1 MNATTVIPS
10 WVPLILLAMSVVS
23 LINALVAVQ
32 VSYYLNWKQTCPL
45 LSAALSFSYIFLS
58 LDLYAYA
65 LANDISASLRHLAW
79 LGAAIFTLLLTIA
92 STRTYV
98 AQVEAYKKLGRA
110 FGALKKRSAVKN
122 EGVR

>member
-1 MNATTVIPS
+1 MNSATVIPS
-10 WVPLILLAMSVVS
+10 WVPLLMLGMSVVS
-23 LINALVAVQ
+23 LVNALVAIQ
-32 VSYYLNWKQTCPL
+32 VSFKLNWKQTCPL
-45 LSAALSFSYIFLS
+45 LSAALSFAYIFLS
-58 LDLYAYA
+58 LDMLAYS
-65 LANDISASLRHLAW
+65 LAHDISASLRHLAW

-110 FGALKKRSAVKN
+110 FGALKKRSAMKN